1 MTTPNGWQGQNNPA
15 QQNSGQ
21 QAPQGY
27 PQQAPSSASAHHPA
41 GPAGYGAPG
50 QPYGA
55 PQQPQQPARPKQ
67 PLDLGKIFTWSGLGV
82 LAVAF
87 ILLVVS
93 MIVTLVG
100 TGEQADGSTYARG
113 QVLLY
118 TSIGVAV
125 IGAAGYIG
133 GLLQNLTAKLKNN

>member
-15 QQNSGQ
+15 HNNPGQ

-41 GPAGYGAPG
+41 GPAGYGAPN
-50 QPYGA
+50 QPYA
-55 PQQPQQPARPKQ
+55 PQTPARPKQ
-67 PLDLGKIFTWSGLGV
+67 PLDLGKIFTWAGLGV

-87 ILLVVS
+87 VLLVVS

-100 TGEQADGSTYARG
+100 TGEHANGSTYARG
-113 QVLLY
+113 QVLLT
-118 TSIGVAV
+118 TSLGLAI

-133 GLLQNLTAKLKNN
+133 GLVQNVAAKLKNN